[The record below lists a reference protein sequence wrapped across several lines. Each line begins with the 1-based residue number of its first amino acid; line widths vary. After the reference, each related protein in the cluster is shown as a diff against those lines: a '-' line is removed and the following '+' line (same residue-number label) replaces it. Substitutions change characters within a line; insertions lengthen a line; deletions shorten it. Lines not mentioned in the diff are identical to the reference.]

1 MLQRRVCI
9 YISMYNFS
17 ADVSVSWELPCK
29 KLSLSLSLSSLFLS
43 ATFVHGRTTQRE
55 KKRKCWREPLQNRW
69 YRFSQTNSQTTST
82 AKRRSLQVTKKRTV
96 QLERTR
102 SSTIRLAENL
112 RLNISLRRLLT
123 RRRNLEENWSF
134 AKINIISYS
143 RFGLS
148 GVRSR
153 ILSRCTE
160 DLWISSVSRS
170 IDLVSIGQDRYF
182 PTKRFFYKMSNIVR
196 GKTAV
201 FGGTQSH

>member
-29 KLSLSLSLSSLFLS
+29 KLSLSLSLFLSSSLFLS

-55 KKRKCWREPLQNRW
+55 KKKKCWREPLQNRW
-69 YRFSQTNSQTTST
+69 YRFSQTNSQTTFT
-82 AKRRSLQVTKKRTV
+82 AKRRSLQVAKKRTV
-96 QLERTR
+96 QLEGTR
-102 SSTIRLAENL
+102 LSSIKPAENL
-112 RLNISLRRLLT
+112 RLNIPLRRLLV

-182 PTKRFFYKMSNIVR
+182 PPWK
-196 GKTAV
+196 
-201 FGGTQSH
+201 